1 MQVVNHHLRS
11 SSLQFIIA
19 QFKIA
24 AAKKNSWHSTYHE
37 IQDGFTV
44 AKVL

>member
-24 AAKKNSWHSTYHE
+24 AAKKIVGTQHTMKS
-37 IQDGFTV
+37 
-44 AKVL
+44 KMVLQ

>member
-24 AAKKNSWHSTYHE
+24 AAKNSWHSTYHE

>member
-24 AAKKNSWHSTYHE
+24 AAKKLGTQHTMKSKMV
-37 IQDGFTV
+37 FTV

>member
-24 AAKKNSWHSTYHE
+24 AAAKKKKIVGTQHTMKS
-37 IQDGFTV
+37 
-44 AKVL
+44 KMVLQ